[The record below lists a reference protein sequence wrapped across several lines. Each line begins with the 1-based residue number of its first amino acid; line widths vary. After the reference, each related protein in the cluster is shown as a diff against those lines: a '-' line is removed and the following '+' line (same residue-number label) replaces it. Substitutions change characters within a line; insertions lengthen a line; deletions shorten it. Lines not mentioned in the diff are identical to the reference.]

1 MYELINSTAIIE
13 NGVEVFKNHMPVS
26 WIISGI
32 VLFILWE
39 IVYLL
44 IMKTD
49 PKPRSRSWTA
59 HCILNKLLALMFSIV
74 ILFYLPMVILRL
86 IQYLI
91 RILIGLGAIVLIIG
105 FFKLNIS
112 IGKSVGIEK
121 EPDDFPK
128 AKFQDGEKVRVK
140 KNLDDIEEYKNWR
153 GHYDVGSRKMA
164 LEGKIV
170 TITSHDYIDT
180 FHVRELPRTYHLM
193 DCCVE
198 KIRKKSKK
206 SKVKG

>member
-49 PKPRSRSWTA
+49 PKPRSRSWTK
-59 HCILNKLLALMFSIV
+59 HCMLNKLLALMFSIT
-74 ILFYLPMVILRL
+74 IIFYLPMVILGL

-91 RILIGLGAIVLIIG
+91 WILIGLGAIVLIIG

-112 IGKSVGIEK
+112 IGKSVGKEK
-121 EPDDFPK
+121 EEDNFPK
-128 AKFQDGEKVRVK
+128 AKFKDGEKVRVK
-140 KNLDDIEEYKNWR
+140 KNIATIEDYEYDGDMR
-153 GHYDVGSRKMA
+153 RKEKFA
-164 LEGKIV
+164 GKIV
-170 TITSHDYIDT
+170 TIIDHDDEET
-180 FHVRELPRTYHLM
+180 FHVRELPPNYHLQ
-193 DCCVE
+193 DCVVE

-206 SKVKG
+206 SKIKG